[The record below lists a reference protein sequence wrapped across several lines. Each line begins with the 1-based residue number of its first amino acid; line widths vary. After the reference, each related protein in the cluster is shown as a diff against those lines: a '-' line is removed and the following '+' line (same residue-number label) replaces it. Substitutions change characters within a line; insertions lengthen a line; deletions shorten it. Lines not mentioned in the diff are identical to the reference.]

1 MAGAAEAIPAELQ
14 IAGSKSC
21 QLWCALLHDAK
32 LKPFHKISGEKDLKR
47 RQSWP
52 ESKKLPEAKK
62 DGLDT
67 VTQFPLIFA
76 FHYVYHFMWFPQP
89 VPVRRVARCKRF
101 DPMFS
106 TSRSWP
112 WPGLDDTLVHISWP
126 LYLLLS
132 VWITST
138 SSYTVPIRRVWTLI
152 KHNLNC
158 NNICEMSFS

>member
-1 MAGAAEAIPAELQ
+1 MDAIPAELQ

-21 QLWCALLHDAK
+21 QLWCALLHDANHQA
-32 LKPFHKISGEKDLKR
+32 FSQNYWWKDLKR

-76 FHYVYHFMWFPQP
+76 LHYVYHFMWFPQP

-126 LYLLLS
+126 VYLLLS